1 MSVTF
6 WMPDAPTQRVQP
18 YPEEEPDF
26 WVKEPVAPFFEINL
40 ANGNAAA
47 ILSLIDPASVLDDGC
62 YGSWQGPDL
71 ARVRSATIKA
81 LNTEIQNRAQ
91 VDPWESGGPGT
102 GQCRIISGGRDAE
115 YVTRTLERFLALTK
129 VAMDHSMTVQFG

>member
-6 WMPDAPTQRVQP
+6 WIPKAPTQRVQP
-18 YPEEEPDF
+18 YPIEEPDW
-26 WVKEPVAPFFEINL
+26 WVNEPVEPFFEINL
-40 ANGNAAA
+40 ANANAAA
-47 ILSLIDPASVLDDGC
+47 ILALIDPGSVGVDGC
-62 YGSWQGPDL
+62 YGSWQVADL

-91 VDPWESGGPGT
+91 EDPWESGGPGT
-102 GQCRIISGGRDAE
+102 GQCRIVSGGRSAE

-129 VAMDHSMTVQFG
+129 VAMDHGFTIQFG

>member
-6 WMPDAPTQRVQP
+6 WIPKAPTQRVQP
-18 YPEEEPDF
+18 YADEPDF
-26 WVKEPVAPFFEINL
+26 FVNEPVAPFFEINL

-47 ILSLIDPASVLDDGC
+47 MLSLIDPASVGVDGC
-62 YGSWQGPDL
+62 YGSWGAEDL
-71 ARVRSATIKA
+71 PRVRTATIKA
-81 LNTEIQNRAQ
+81 LNTEIKNRAQ
-91 VDPWESGGPGT
+91 ADPWESGGQGT

-129 VAMDHSMTVQFG
+129 VAMDHGMTVQFG